1 MRQSLP
7 DENLQAVTWLAETNK
22 GNRTR
27 PAAPSGGWVRAHF
40 PEQRLVIEPIP
51 RPALKLIKYQQI
63 ISRAVPNFKGLA
75 WLSYDQQFC
84 RQAACD
90 WSLSWDKVDTLSY
103 GQWLLQASL
112 RPTAMFAQVL
122 ITLRISVVL
131 LTLTENLATPR
142 LCATTSTT
150 PLAAGTE
157 TAATPTPLLFQYPHC
172 HGMHPATAQQWEKG
186 P

>member
-1 MRQSLP
+1 MS
-7 DENLQAVTWLAETNK
+7 
-22 GNRTR
+22 
-27 PAAPSGGWVRAHF
+27 WVRKEREWTPDMMILFWMLQLSLTA
-40 PEQRLVIEPIP
+40 
-51 RPALKLIKYQQI
+51 KY
-63 ISRAVPNFKGLA
+63 RNA